1 MNSVVLSLSVRRD
14 NIGDPTYIFHVSAHG
29 LIRRDLGKFAL
40 LTRVR
45 IIARVRIILL
55 MPKKTERFGKK
66 LIHCG

>member
-29 LIRRDLGKFAL
+29 LIRRDRGKFAL

-45 IIARVRIILL
+45 IINRKCEIESEQVISHQR
-55 MPKKTERFGKK
+55 RQQ
-66 LIHCG
+66 